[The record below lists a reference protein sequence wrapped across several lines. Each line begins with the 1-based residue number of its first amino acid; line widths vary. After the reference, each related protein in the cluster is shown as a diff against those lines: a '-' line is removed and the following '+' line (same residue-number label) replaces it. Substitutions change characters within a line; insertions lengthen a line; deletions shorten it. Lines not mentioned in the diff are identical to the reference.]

1 MYLSNNS
8 YVESFFDT
16 KIVFVAKVKQGLR
29 NWHCG
34 KVRSWALA
42 LQKYGRLAQLQTKTM

>member
-1 MYLSNNS
+1 ML
-8 YVESFFDT
+8 T
-16 KIVFVAKVKQGLR
+16 KSEVVKPLLITKQDLR

-42 LQKYGRLAQLQTKTM
+42 LQKYGRLAQLKTKTM